1 MLLLYAINGHY
12 SCSVILT
19 IINFVLQIWAFEAM
33 PKLGE
38 MLANKLALNEKNK
51 NGPRCLRWQIV
62 KNPIGTSFERC
73 LEAMRYPEVLTNS
86 LNCLF
91 FFLDLKFEFFHYF
104 SLVFIQF
111 TVRPTLNSTS
121 KERQRD
127 YYLRMERRED
137 CSDDV
142 IDGLTKLLEGDVI
155 LCSVADC
162 DQRYNELRS
171 SHITRDPAM
180 HSRSFPVS
188 SAHEQMI
195 RSSTPVVYHR
205 QHPMPT
211 SPTFLDP
218 ATASTSF
225 PTIPTMFEPIRASPP
240 RDEQTHGPT
249 PTFST
254 HFGPQTDDAMPTA
267 STPTL
272 ESLMH
277 YIDRRIGEHETH
289 IKSMLANHEAA
300 MMQKMEEINKAMEE
314 NNKTIMEKIEA
325 AMAMHKEP
333 RSGGVNVEFE
343 RVFSP
348 GVGTR
353 YSGGDN
359 FDCQQ
364 HLLQDEQIREG
375 AEYTHDRVVD
385 MQVDANIENVQ
396 KSAGRP
402 ERLRKRAAVLRSP
415 YVVQLPN
422 KMQHSSY
429 DAEKR
434 LQAASKPTRT
444 L

>member
-1 MLLLYAINGHY
+1 
-12 SCSVILT
+12 
-19 IINFVLQIWAFEAM
+19 
-33 PKLGE
+33 
-38 MLANKLALNEKNK
+38 
-51 NGPRCLRWQIV
+51 
-62 KNPIGTSFERC
+62 
-73 LEAMRYPEVLTNS
+73 
-86 LNCLF
+86 
-91 FFLDLKFEFFHYF
+91 
-104 SLVFIQF
+104 
-111 TVRPTLNSTS
+111 
-121 KERQRD
+121 
-127 YYLRMERRED
+127 
-137 CSDDV
+137 
-142 IDGLTKLLEGDVI
+142 
-155 LCSVADC
+155 
-162 DQRYNELRS
+162 
-171 SHITRDPAM
+171 
-180 HSRSFPVS
+180 
-188 SAHEQMI
+188 
-195 RSSTPVVYHR
+195 
-205 QHPMPT
+205 
-211 SPTFLDP
+211 
-218 ATASTSF
+218 
-225 PTIPTMFEPIRASPP
+225 
-240 RDEQTHGPT
+240 
-249 PTFST
+249 
-254 HFGPQTDDAMPTA
+254 
-267 STPTL
+267 
-272 ESLMH
+272 
-277 YIDRRIGEHETH
+277 
-289 IKSMLANHEAA
+289 MLANHEAA

-434 LQAASKPTRT
+434 LQAASKPTKT